1 MTPPESI
8 AQDVVALLRQ
18 DPEGRIIDCN
28 ETCARMLGYDS
39 TVELLETGS
48 VDYVHRSDLVSV
60 AAALRDLK
68 TLTNV
73 EVAVRK
79 KDGSVA
85 WVLQNLR
92 EFRER
97 GEVFIDIAMFDVTE
111 QRVAAQR
118 FEYQAYH
125 DSVTGL
131 PNRMLWV
138 DRARVALAQ
147 SRRRRTTVGVIVVDI
162 DHFSKV
168 NKRYGRGIGDRVLRG
183 IGERLTGCLREDDAV
198 ARLEGDEFMVLLG
211 AMQRGEDA
219 AIAASRIIAALSRPM
234 QVDAETVFVT
244 ASLGIAL
251 APQDGNEPESLVRK
265 AAGAAAR
272 AHSRGGSTFRFHEAG
287 INARALERVALV
299 ERLRHAIDR
308 GEIEMHY
315 QPEVN
320 VQTGTIECI
329 EALVRWRHPELG
341 VITPAD
347 FLPAAEQGGLLSRIT
362 EVVIERSFNQLRQ
375 WHKDGHRQLRMAVNV
390 TPTQLQE
397 SSLPTLLAEA
407 AAEFAILPSSIEV
420 EFPENALRNGNT
432 GEVLQALKEL
442 DLLLALDDFGTGA
455 CSIAELRRLPIDKI
469 KIAPMFVRN
478 IMQDADDAAIVQAMI
493 RMAKGF
499 DLRVVAEGVES
510 KAQLAWLLSSKC
522 SEMQGYFVARPAPA
536 KDLED
541 ILRMQQH

>member
-1 MTPPESI
+1 MTPPEAI

-18 DPEGRIIDCN
+18 DPEGRIIECN
-28 ETCARMLGYDS
+28 ETCAHILGYENAA
-39 TVELLETGS
+39 ELLESGS
-48 VDYVHRSDLVSV
+48 IDYVHRSDMVSV
-60 AAALRDLK
+60 AAALRDLGV
-68 TLTNV
+68 LSNV

-92 EFRER
+92 EVHR
-97 GEVFIDIAMFDVTE
+97 GNDVWIDIAMFDVTE

-147 SRRRRTTVGVIVVDI
+147 SKRRRTIVGVVVVDL
-162 DHFSKV
+162 DNFSKI
-168 NKRYGRGIGDRVLRG
+168 NKRYGQGIGDRVLRG

-198 ARLEGDEFMVLLG
+198 ARLDGDEFMVLLG

-219 AIAASRIIAALSRPM
+219 AIAASRIIAAIARPM
-234 QVDAETVFVT
+234 HIDAETIFLT
-244 ASLGIAL
+244 ASVGIAL
-251 APQDGNEPESLVRK
+251 APQDGTEPESLVRK
-265 AAGAAAR
+265 AAAAAAR
-272 AHSRGGSTFRFHEAG
+272 AHSRGGSAFRFHEVG

-299 ERLRHAIDR
+299 ERLRHAIER

-329 EALVRWRHPELG
+329 EALVRWRHPDLG

-347 FLPAAEQGGLLSRIT
+347 FLPAAEQGGLLQRIT
-362 EVVIERSFNQLRQ
+362 EIAVERSFAQLRQ
-375 WHKDGHRQLRMAVNV
+375 WHEEGHHRLRMAVNV
-390 TPTQLQE
+390 MPNQLQE

-420 EFPENALRNGNT
+420 EFPEIALRAGKAT
-432 GEVLQALKEL
+432 EVIQALKEL

-469 KIAPMFVRN
+469 KIAPMFIRN
-478 IMQDADDAAIVQAMI
+478 MMQDADDAAIVQAMI

-510 KAQLAWLLSSKC
+510 KAQLSWLLSSKC
-522 SEMQGYFVARPAPA
+522 NEMQGYFVARPAPA
-536 KDLED
+536 KDLQE
-541 ILRMQQH
+541 ILRMQH